1 MKPEYSE
8 KNGIGKK
15 LIQFCI
21 GTVSGLITAILTAL
35 LLSFVMTLSIV
46 PDSMT
51 SIAAMISS
59 IFAAFVCGA
68 VTVKLIGSWG
78 LLYGAISGLTLF
90 AVHAALSLIFASPCL
105 LTDFLIALL
114 IDTAVSAVG
123 GVIAVNM
130 GK

>member
-8 KNGIGKK
+8 KIGIGKK

-21 GTVSGLITAILTAL
+21 GTASGLITAAVTAL

-59 IFAAFVCGA
+59 IFAAFVCGF
-68 VTVKLIGSWG
+68 VSVKLIGSGG
-78 LLYGAISGLTLF
+78 LIYGAISGLMLF

-114 IDTAVSAVG
+114 INTAVAAVG
-123 GVIAVNM
+123 GVIAVNT